1 MQLLPDL
8 ARAVDGEVV
17 VVDTGDLGLQ
27 GLVTLASGAGG
38 ARFGRVVGSESEL
51 EGFADR
57 PDSPSI
63 PSGIDV
69 ANYFLD

>member
-1 MQLLPDL
+1 LLPDL

-38 ARFGRVVGSESEL
+38 PRFGRVVGSGSEL
-51 EGFADR
+51 QGFADR
-57 PDSPSI
+57 LDSPSI

-69 ANYFLD
+69 ANYFLV